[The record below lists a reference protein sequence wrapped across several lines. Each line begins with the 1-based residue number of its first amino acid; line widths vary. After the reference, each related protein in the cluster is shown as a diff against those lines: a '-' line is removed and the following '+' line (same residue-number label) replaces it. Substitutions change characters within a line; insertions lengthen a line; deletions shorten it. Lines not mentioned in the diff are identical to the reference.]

1 MKYVLRRQFLN
12 EYELC
17 MLTCFLINFW
27 PIIPTGNFFS
37 SSFGNLTIMP
47 FIFIFL
53 SEKFKKWNPE
63 NILKKTGIQE
73 RGKAGENITAGD
85 LAIIASEKLFA
96 ASSLPKNSID
106 VLIFITQTPNQCL
119 PSTSCEIHAALGL
132 KQECGAFDVN
142 QGCAGYIYG
151 LNLASSL
158 IDSASAKYVLLLT
171 GDTYTK
177 YSNFRL
183 NANDANSRLSRNQK
197 IKYYVELPI
206 PQEVNDSN
214 IVTWG
219 DDTMN
224 IFQLA
229 GVAAATAVMENP
241 NKSFQNVLD
250 VLQGDIQL
258 DGLSPELQKAI
269 RAGFSGAAINAL
281 GGNVNRAGLIA
292 RATGQVLNSNL
303 ELLFGGVNLRTF
315 PFSIT
320 FTPRYYE
327 EMLEVKKIIRQFKM
341 AMAAKAGQMNG
352 GSASGIFLQSPDV
365 FSLRYMHNGQ
375 DHPFLNS
382 FKMCAL
388 TGMNVNYTNAG
399 AYASYEDGTPVSI
412 RMNLTFKELNPIYS
426 EDYDGMSD
434 DQGVG
439 F

>member
-1 MKYVLRRQFLN
+1 MSSNRRANASRRKKGIYTRQELIKKHGLATFHPDPDENRKLQETKGKDIDFREQYGVEAKKDRFLN
-12 EYELC
+12 D
-17 MLTCFLINFW
+17 TKTQGGTN
-27 PIIPTGNFFS
+27 
-37 SSFGNLTIMP
+37 
-47 FIFIFL
+47 
-53 SEKFKKWNPE
+53 KKNTVPRKS
-63 NILKKTGIQE
+63 NIKTRLGYPLA
-73 RGKAGENITAGD
+73 RGPGE
-85 LAIIASEKLFA
+85 F
-96 ASSLPKNSID
+96 
-106 VLIFITQTPNQCL
+106 
-119 PSTSCEIHAALGL
+119 
-132 KQECGAFDVN
+132 
-142 QGCAGYIYG
+142 
-151 LNLASSL
+151 
-158 IDSASAKYVLLLT
+158 T
-171 GDTYTK
+171 GDTLMIKCMEYVAPKNGTGLGIAFDKTTQKVAQGGTKNGRAYKTGDIYTK
-177 YSNFRL
+177 YSNIRL
-183 NANDANSRLSRNQK
+183 NANDANSRMSRNQK

-229 GVAAATAVMENP
+229 GVAAATAVQKDP

-258 DGLSPELQKAI
+258 DKLSPQLQGAI

-281 GGNVNRAGLIA
+281 GGNVNRAGLIS

-327 EMLEVKKIIRQFKM
+327 EMLEVKRIIRQFKM
-341 AMAAKAGQMNG
+341 AMAAKAGQING
-352 GSASGIFLQSPDV
+352 GSASGIFLQAPDV
-365 FSLRYMHNGQ
+365 FSLRYLHNGQ

-399 AYASYEDGTPVSI
+399 AYASYEDGSPVSI

-434 DQGVG
+434 EDGVG

>member
-1 MKYVLRRQFLN
+1 MARGTRGSGARNNRGNNTLTRAEKIKKYGLATFHPDPEENRKLQETKGKDIDFTGEYTNSDGSQVKKSKFL
-12 EYELC
+12 
-17 MLTCFLINFW
+17 
-27 PIIPTGNFFS
+27 PDS
-37 SSFGNLTIMP
+37 
-47 FIFIFL
+47 
-53 SEKFKKWNPE
+53 K
-63 NILKKTGIQE
+63 
-73 RGKAGENITAGD
+73 TAGSTD
-85 LAIIASEKLFA
+85 KKKLQTRKSNIKPRLGYPLARGPGEMTGDTLLIKCLEYVAPQNGTGLGIGFDKTTQ
-96 ASSLPKNSID
+96 KVTQGG
-106 VLIFITQTPNQCL
+106 VLN
-119 PSTSCEIHAALGL
+119 GR
-132 KQECGAFDVN
+132 
-142 QGCAGYIYG
+142 
-151 LNLASSL
+151 
-158 IDSASAKYVLLLT
+158 KYKT

-183 NANDANSRLSRNQK
+183 NANDANSRMSRNQK

-250 VLQGDIQL
+250 VLQGDIQI
-258 DGLSPELQKAI
+258 DGLSPDLQKAI

-426 EDYDGMSD
+426 EDYDGMGD

>member
-1 MKYVLRRQFLN
+1 MSSNRRADASRRKKGIYTRQELIKKHGLATFHPDPEENRKLQETKGKDIDFREQYGVSTKGDRFLN
-12 EYELC
+12 DKTTAGGTNAKKPQVRQSNIKKRLGNPLSRGPNELTGDTLLIKCLEYVAPKNGTGLG
-17 MLTCFLINFW
+17 INF
-27 PIIPTGNFFS
+27 TKTTREVSQG
-37 SSFGNLTIMP
+37 GV
-47 FIFIFL
+47 
-53 SEKFKKWNPE
+53 
-63 NILKKTGIQE
+63 LKGRTYK
-73 RGKAGENITAGD
+73 
-85 LAIIASEKLFA
+85 
-96 ASSLPKNSID
+96 
-106 VLIFITQTPNQCL
+106 
-119 PSTSCEIHAALGL
+119 
-132 KQECGAFDVN
+132 
-142 QGCAGYIYG
+142 
-151 LNLASSL
+151 
-158 IDSASAKYVLLLT
+158 T
-171 GDTYTK
+171 GDTYTE

-183 NANDANSRLSRNQK
+183 NANDANSRMSRNQK

-229 GVAAATAVMENP
+229 GVAAATAVMKNP

-250 VLQGDIQL
+250 VLQGDIKL
-258 DGLSPELQKAI
+258 DKLSPDLQDAI

-281 GGNVNRAGLIA
+281 GGNVNRAGLIS

-327 EMLEVKKIIRQFKM
+327 EMLEVKRIIRQFKM

-352 GSASGIFLQSPDV
+352 GSASGIFLQSPDI
-365 FSLRYMHNGQ
+365 FSLRYLHNGQ

-399 AYASYEDGTPVSI
+399 AYASYEDGSPVSI

-434 DQGVG
+434 EDGVG

>member
-1 MKYVLRRQFLN
+1 MSSNRRADASRRKKGIYTRQ
-12 EYELC
+12 ELIKKHGLATFHPDPEENRKLQESSNID
-17 MLTCFLINFW
+17 LTGGYKNSDG
-27 PIIPTGNFFS
+27 TQV
-37 SSFGNLTIMP
+37 
-47 FIFIFL
+47 
-53 SEKFKKWNPE
+53 
-63 NILKKTGIQE
+63 KKT
-73 RGKAGENITAGD
+73 KFENDVKTAGGTNAKKPQVRQSNIKKR
-85 LAIIASEKLFA
+85 LGYPLSRG
-96 ASSLPKNSID
+96 
-106 VLIFITQTPNQCL
+106 PN
-119 PSTSCEIHAALGL
+119 E
-132 KQECGAFDVN
+132 
-142 QGCAGYIYG
+142 
-151 LNLASSL
+151 
-158 IDSASAKYVLLLT
+158 LT
-171 GDTYTK
+171 GDTLLIKCLEYVAPKNGTGLGINFTKTTKEVSQGGVLKGRTYKAGDTYTE

-183 NANDANSRLSRNQK
+183 NANDANSRMSRNQK

-229 GVAAATAVMENP
+229 GVAAATAVMDNP

-258 DGLSPELQKAI
+258 EGLSPDLQKAI

-281 GGNVNRAGLIA
+281 GGNVNRAGLIS

-327 EMLEVKKIIRQFKM
+327 EMLEVKRIIRQFKM

-365 FSLRYMHNGQ
+365 FSLRYLHNGQ

-434 DQGVG
+434 DDGVG

>member
-1 MKYVLRRQFLN
+1 MSSNRRADASRRKKGIYTRQELIKKHGLATFHPDPEENRKLQETKGKDIDFREQYGVSTKGDRFLN
-12 EYELC
+12 D
-17 MLTCFLINFW
+17 
-27 PIIPTGNFFS
+27 
-37 SSFGNLTIMP
+37 
-47 FIFIFL
+47 
-53 SEKFKKWNPE
+53 
-63 NILKKTGIQE
+63 KT
-73 RGKAGENITAGD
+73 TAGGTNAKKPQVRQSNIKKR
-85 LAIIASEKLFA
+85 LGYPLSRG
-96 ASSLPKNSID
+96 
-106 VLIFITQTPNQCL
+106 PN
-119 PSTSCEIHAALGL
+119 E
-132 KQECGAFDVN
+132 
-142 QGCAGYIYG
+142 
-151 LNLASSL
+151 
-158 IDSASAKYVLLLT
+158 LT
-171 GDTYTK
+171 GDTLLIKCLEYVAPKNGTGLGINFTKTTREVSQGGVLKGRAYKKGDTYTE

-183 NANDANSRLSRNQK
+183 NANDANSRMSRNQK

-229 GVAAATAVMENP
+229 GVAAATAVMKNP

-250 VLQGDIQL
+250 VLQGDIKL
-258 DGLSPELQKAI
+258 DKLSPDLQDAI

-281 GGNVNRAGLIA
+281 GGNVNRAGLIS

-327 EMLEVKKIIRQFKM
+327 EMLEVKRIIRQFKM

-352 GSASGIFLQSPDV
+352 GSASGIFLQSPDI
-365 FSLRYMHNGQ
+365 FSLRYLHNGQ

-399 AYASYEDGTPVSI
+399 AYASYEDGSPVSI

-434 DQGVG
+434 EDGVG

>member
-1 MKYVLRRQFLN
+1 MSSNRRADASRRKKGIYTRQELIKKHGLATFHPDPEQNRKLQETKGKDIDFREQYGVSTKGDRFLN
-12 EYELC
+12 DKTTAGGTNAKKSQVRQSNIKKRLGYPLSRGPNELTGDTLLIKCLEYVAPKNGTGLG
-17 MLTCFLINFW
+17 INF
-27 PIIPTGNFFS
+27 TKTTREVSQG
-37 SSFGNLTIMP
+37 GV
-47 FIFIFL
+47 
-53 SEKFKKWNPE
+53 
-63 NILKKTGIQE
+63 LKG
-73 RGKAGENITAGD
+73 R
-85 LAIIASEKLFA
+85 
-96 ASSLPKNSID
+96 
-106 VLIFITQTPNQCL
+106 
-119 PSTSCEIHAALGL
+119 
-132 KQECGAFDVN
+132 
-142 QGCAGYIYG
+142 
-151 LNLASSL
+151 
-158 IDSASAKYVLLLT
+158 KYKT
-171 GDTYTK
+171 GDTYTE

-183 NANDANSRLSRNQK
+183 NANDANSRMSRNQK

-241 NKSFQNVLD
+241 SKSFQNVLD
-250 VLQGDIQL
+250 VLQGDIRL
-258 DGLSPELQKAI
+258 EGLSPDLQKAI

-281 GGNVNRAGLIA
+281 GGNVNRAGLIS

-327 EMLEVKKIIRQFKM
+327 EMLEVKRIIRQFKM

-352 GSASGIFLQSPDV
+352 GSASGIFLQAPDV
-365 FSLRYMHNGQ
+365 FSLRYLHNGQ

-399 AYASYEDGTPVSI
+399 AYASYEDGSPVSI

-426 EDYDGMSD
+426 EDYDGMND
-434 DQGVG
+434 EQGVG